1 MILYLK
7 EKRNNMIYWLIGQ
20 PGCGK
25 STLAKLLQAK
35 IEKCLY
41 FDGDDLR
48 KIFGNSY
55 SPKHFTR
62 EWREEQTRA
71 LQRLITY
78 LVDQG
83 FNIIIATVN
92 PYRNVREEFKNSRMD
107 MREIYIHKTDVRERE
122 NFAVSDY
129 EPPLE
134 NFIDIN
140 TTGHTPEE
148 SVEEIVQKDISL
160 GILELMKK
168 YHDYR

>member
-1 MILYLK
+1 
-7 EKRNNMIYWLIGQ
+7 MIYWLIGQ
-20 PGCGK
+20 PCCGK
-25 STLAKLLQAK
+25 TTLAKLLQAK

-55 SPKHFTR
+55 SAVHFTR

-71 LQRLITY
+71 LQRLIGY
-78 LVDQG
+78 IADQG
-83 FNIIIATVN
+83 FDMVIATVN
-92 PYRNVREEFKNSRMD
+92 PYRNVREEFKNLRKD
-107 MREIYIHKTDVRERE
+107 VKEIYIHKTDVRGRE

-148 SVEEIVQKDISL
+148 SAEEIVQKDISL
-160 GILELMKK
+160 GTLGLLKEFNKMS
-168 YHDYR
+168 